1 MSETFNWRA
10 HLPVHPAAV
19 SRLMSESELKDS
31 RRIFASTACSS
42 PLRSS
47 ALQSLVRM
55 ASAPTSIRATS
66 GFDHWWPF
74 QKGGLK
80 EGSNNMRQMPL
91 WKKDIRL

>member
-1 MSETFNWRA
+1 
-10 HLPVHPAAV
+10 
-19 SRLMSESELKDS
+19 
-31 RRIFASTACSS
+31 
-42 PLRSS
+42 
-47 ALQSLVRM
+47 M